1 VTAPNTKRA
10 SMHLL
15 QPYKSAGPRLK
26 ILYPLLTI
34 RTVATLEQLGW

>member
-1 VTAPNTKRA
+1 
-10 SMHLL
+10 MHLL
-15 QPYKSAGPRLK
+15 QHYNSAGPRLK